1 MNIQDQP
8 AATNDSRRLSKA
20 FIASLL
26 LVLLLWL
33 IKLIELF
40 AGLDLAQYGI
50 YPRRLD
56 GLAGVLFTPFIHAS
70 IAHVFANSA
79 PLIMMGTLLIYA
91 YPRSVKIVLPAVYL
105 VGGFGV
111 WLFAREAYHI
121 GASGIA
127 FGLLFFVLTIGILR
141 RARRDIAVSLIVF
154 LLYGGMIS
162 GIIPGQQGISFE
174 SHLSGALVGLLLG
187 FLLRHRDPEPPPKQ
201 YSWEIEEE
209 DTNDSDWPDR
219 P

>member
-1 MNIQDQP
+1 M
-8 AATNDSRRLSKA
+8 
-20 FIASLL
+20 F
-26 LVLLLWL
+26 VLLLWL
-33 IKLIELF
+33 IKLAEVLG
-40 AGLDLAQYGI
+40 GLDFTQLGI

-56 GLAGVLFTPFIHAS
+56 GLSGVLFAPFIHAS
-70 IAHVFANSA
+70 FAHVFANSA
-79 PLIMMGTLLIYA
+79 PLIVMGTLLIYA
-91 YPRSVKIVLPAVYL
+91 YPRSAKILLPAVYL

-141 RARRDIAVSLIVF
+141 RARRNVALSLVVF

-162 GIIPGQQGISFE
+162 GIIPGEQDISFE
-174 SHLSGALVGLLLG
+174 SHLSGALIGLLLG
-187 FLLRHRDPEPPPKQ
+187 FMLRHRDPLPPPRQ
-201 YSWEIEEE
+201 YSWEIEETE
-209 DTNDSDWPDR
+209 SEDSDWTDR